1 MYLLS
6 IVIPTFNRCKSLRKT
21 LDQIANQI
29 SPRRNSQIQLVVSDN
44 SSTDETK
51 NIVKEWRRRNKKI
64 NFSYF
69 CNETN
74 LGYDKNCLS
83 GAKRASGKFV
93 WFMSDDDRL
102 SDGAV
107 DKIFNALMSNGDIV
121 FAFVNYSILT
131 PGFDEYFPCKF
142 TGDLKVSADDLIIK
156 TKFYFSF
163 ISSCIFNRE
172 ILFSINLKEYFGS
185 GWIQLYAVKI
195 IAPMGESLIISEPLI
210 KMLKLDLQECR
221 NERKSPAVPIDLFMQ
236 AHLSFLDY
244 LNTFNGSNYSKNTL
258 KFIKNLGWNDNLNQ
272 IISLKLTSDT
282 YNFNQIKLVFIAML
296 RHFSHKI
303 IFWFIHL
310 PMLIL
315 PRFVSV
321 IYIFVKLKYIKLK
334 KIIKQLL
341 ICYKFLK

>member
-6 IVIPTFNRCKSLRKT
+6 IVIPTFNRCKSLRKI
-21 LDQIANQI
+21 LDQMTNQI
-29 SPRRNSQIQLVVSDN
+29 SPERNSQIELVLSDN
-44 SSTDETK
+44 ASSDETK
-51 NIVKEWRRRNKKI
+51 KIVSEWRRKNKKI

-69 CNETN
+69 CNKTN
-74 LGYDKNCLS
+74 LGFDRNCLS
-83 GAKRASGKFV
+83 GANRASGKFV
-93 WFMSDDDRL
+93 WFMSDDDSL

-107 DKIFNALMSNGDIV
+107 DKVFNALMSHRDVV
-121 FAFVNYSILT
+121 FAFVNYSMIT

-142 TGDLKVSADDLIIK
+142 KGDIKVSFDDLIIK

-172 ILFSINLKEYFGS
+172 ILCSIDLNKYLGTD
-185 GWIQLYAVKI
+185 WMQLYAVKI

-210 KMLKLDLQECR
+210 KMIRPGLQES
-221 NERKSPAVPIDLFMQ
+221 RKEKKSDTMAIDFFMR
-236 AHLSFLDY
+236 AHLSFLNY
-244 LNTFNGSNYSKNTL
+244 LNTFNESNYSKKTL

-272 IISLKLTSDT
+272 IISLKLTSDS
-282 YNFNQIKLVFIAML
+282 YNFNQIKLVFLGMA

-303 IFWFIHL
+303 SFWCIHL

-315 PRFVSV
+315 PKFVSV
-321 IYIFVKLKYIKLK
+321 IYFYIKLRYIYLK

-341 ICYKFLK
+341 INLKLL